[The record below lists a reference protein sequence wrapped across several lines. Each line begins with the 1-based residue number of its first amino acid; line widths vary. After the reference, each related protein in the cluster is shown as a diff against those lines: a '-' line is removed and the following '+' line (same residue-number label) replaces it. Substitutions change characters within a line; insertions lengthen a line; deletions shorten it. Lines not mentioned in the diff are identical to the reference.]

1 MASLRWGAEP
11 SLAWWIYPKQGA
23 DDQRRFLGGEGGSV
37 WLQCVPLGERRK
49 LGRVGGLPEVER
61 VASAFPG
68 LPG

>member
-49 LGRVGGLPEVER
+49 LERVGGLP
-61 VASAFPG
+61 
-68 LPG
+68 